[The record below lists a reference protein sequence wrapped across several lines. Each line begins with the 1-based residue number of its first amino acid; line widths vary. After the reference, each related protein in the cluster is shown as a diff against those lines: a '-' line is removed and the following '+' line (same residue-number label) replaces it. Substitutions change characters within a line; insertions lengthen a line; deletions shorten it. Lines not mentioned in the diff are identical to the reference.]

1 MTTHYSLLTSCCCK
15 FEGSSERGKLNW
27 NIFCI
32 GTKLFSIS
40 LLRRIIHSA
49 GCHKELAH
57 GDHLEN
63 TEKHRYRARA
73 ELCFAGRDD
82 PSPVPVT
89 MTAVFTVCHHG
100 WAAPRPVCHRNTG
113 VGCLVPTVAAPW
125 TNFHSGPRAGARAR
139 ARARAGE
146 LETRVWCGRFHRA
159 RL

>member
-1 MTTHYSLLTSCCCK
+1 M
-15 FEGSSERGKLNW
+15 NW

-63 TEKHRYRARA
+63 TENTDTERGLSSVTICDY
-73 ELCFAGRDD
+73 LCKMFAGRDD
-82 PSPVPVT
+82 PSPVPAT
-89 MTAVFTVCHHG
+89 MTAVFTVCHHC

-113 VGCLVPTVAAPW
+113 VGCLVPAVAAPW

-139 ARARAGE
+139 ARARAPA
-146 LETRVWCGRFHRA
+146 RDQSVVWHIPPGAALVSPSH
-159 RL
+159 